1 MKAVLSTLQTHTCKD
16 TLCGV
21 PMVGMDNDEQVD
33 DSRMDYDTLLDKV
46 LSCENSNNCFTC
58 DPEDNPNFESMGVVM
73 KGAYTDGIYYFM
85 NNDHDDRSDAGLSI
99 SALSSCKEKYY
110 SSRWN
115 GHLPLA
121 SSNGY
126 AKQRRWRMKGGQIS
140 YEDLSISIV
149 SPKSSRSYPTSNI
162 INKNINDSSSTDTPC
177 KVIVVGRTAAFVL
190 YACLIIVNDVLKHY
204 KKKFETFVQNPHFSF
219 LSHFFI
225 AKKKA
230 EANATAADP
239 NPQMTQQQIPNDIPP
254 TAGTLKQSIVM
265 TQRPQQ
271 NTRQTH
277 IASTGSH
284 LGSPPTAM
292 KELPALRD
300 APPNK
305 REELFKLKLQLCG
318 VIFSFDDT
326 TSDKKGKDMKRQ
338 TLLELV
344 DYVNTPAGQKI
355 FTESVMGDLMA
366 MVSANVC
373 RALPPATDD
382 FDPEEDEP
390 VLEPAWPH
398 LQVAYEFFLR
408 FIVSSEVN
416 AKAAKKYVDQKFC
429 LQLVELFD
437 SEDPRERDYLKTIL
451 HRIYGK
457 FMSHRSFIRRAIS
470 NVFYRFVYETE
481 RHNGIGELLEIL
493 GSIINGFAIPL
504 KKEHLQFLVRA
515 LIPLHKPKC
524 VAMYHQQ
531 LSYCII
537 QYVEKDADTAAP
549 ILNGFFKCW
558 PWSCSGKQVLFLNE
572 LEEILELLGTDQ
584 LSQVSNT
591 LFTNLARCLDSDH
604 FQVVERAL
612 FLWNN
617 EHLVNSGCLS
627 RLNAQAVLP
636 IIYGPLYKNSSG
648 HWNATVEGLAQNVLK
663 MYMEYDLNLYDKCT
677 TAYFK
682 EEEEA
687 KRKIEAISERWAQI
701 EAMAQENARHRMI
714 TAE

>member
-1 MKAVLSTLQTHTCKD
+1 MSHNLTYPSTSSSANLFGNILIITKWILLQSEAPAPTPAPAPAVAAPVVPAAETPKPPVPFDAGASKRKNPRQSLSVPKGAQEAIAHQVEPTHT
-16 TLCGV
+16 
-21 PMVGMDNDEQVD
+21 QH
-33 DSRMDYDTLLDKV
+33 
-46 LSCENSNNCFTC
+46 
-58 DPEDNPNFESMGVVM
+58 GVV
-73 KGAYTDGIYYFM
+73 
-85 NNDHDDRSDAGLSI
+85 
-99 SALSSCKEKYY
+99 
-110 SSRWN
+110 
-115 GHLPLA
+115 
-121 SSNGY
+121 
-126 AKQRRWRMKGGQIS
+126 
-140 YEDLSISIV
+140 
-149 SPKSSRSYPTSNI
+149 
-162 INKNINDSSSTDTPC
+162 
-177 KVIVVGRTAAFVL
+177 
-190 YACLIIVNDVLKHY
+190 
-204 KKKFETFVQNPHFSF
+204 
-219 LSHFFI
+219 
-225 AKKKA
+225 
-230 EANATAADP
+230 
-239 NPQMTQQQIPNDIPP
+239 
-254 TAGTLKQSIVM
+254 AGTTTGTVGYQGL
-265 TQRPQQ
+265 PQ
-271 NTRQTH
+271 
-277 IASTGSH
+277 I
-284 LGSPPTAM
+284 GSPPSALR
-292 KELPALRD
+292 ELPALRD

-318 VIFSFDDT
+318 VIFSFDDP
-326 TSDKKGKDMKRQ
+326 TSDKRGKVRFSLHELHPLSLITPVVRFKLLFFVLQNMQDMKRQ

-355 FTESVMGDLMA
+355 FTESVMSDLMA

-416 AKAAKKYVDQKFC
+416 AKAAKKYVDQRFC

-524 VAMYHQQ
+524 VGLYHQQ

-537 QYVEKDADTAAP
+537 QYVEKDADTATP

-572 LEEILELLGTDQ
+572 LEEILELLGADQ
-584 LSQVSNT
+584 LNQISKT

-627 RLNAQAVLP
+627 RLNAQTVLP

-663 MYMEYDLNLYDKCT
+663 MYMEYDLVLYDQCT

-682 EEEEA
+682 EEEDA
-687 KRKIEAISERWAQI
+687 KRKIQAIADRWQAI
-701 EAMAQENARHRMI
+701 EKMATYNRSQRMI
-714 TAE
+714 AAA